1 MNNYRQIG
9 NGNSFELVQ
18 WRGETV
24 WLAKYSPEH
33 NEYLEEGIRPLMIS
47 PPPRK
52 LTAAM
57 KVKERHV
64 TLQWSAQWN
73 GKTRIVKHVEL
84 RETVTT
90 EVFN

>member
-9 NGNSFELVQ
+9 NGNSFALVN
-18 WRGETV
+18 WRGERV
-24 WLAKYSPEH
+24 WFAKYSPEYD
-33 NEYLEEGIRPLMIS
+33 EYLEEGIRELMIS
-47 PPPRK
+47 PPRS
-52 LTAAM
+52 LTPAL
-57 KVKERHV
+57 KVKERRV

>member
-18 WRGETV
+18 WRGERV
-24 WLAKYSPEH
+24 WLAKSSTEYD
-33 NEYLEEGIRPLMIS
+33 EYLEEGIRELMIS

-52 LTAAM
+52 LTAAL
-57 KVKERHV
+57 KVDERRV
-64 TLQWSAQWN
+64 TLQLSAQWK

-84 RETVTT
+84 RETVIT